1 MCLAV
6 PAKVVEINN
15 DDAIVDIEGIRRSA
29 KIALIPDLMIGDY
42 VIIHAGFAIH
52 KWSEEDVQEYNQI
65 MDEMKALEQEGG
77 GKG

>member
-6 PAKVVEINN
+6 PAKIIEIVN
-15 DDAIVDIEGIRRSA
+15 DDAVVEIEGIRRSA
-29 KIALIPDLMIGDY
+29 KIALIPDLRVGDY

-65 MDEMKALEQEGG
+65 MDEMRELEKKDG

>member
-6 PAKVVEINN
+6 PAKVIEIVN
-15 DDAIVDIEGIRRSA
+15 DDAVVEIEGIRRRA
-29 KIALIPDLMIGDY
+29 KIALIPDLRVGDY

-65 MDEMKALEQEGG
+65 MDEMRELEQEGK
-77 GKG
+77 GKE

>member
-6 PAKVVEINN
+6 PAKIVEIVNDDAVVEI
-15 DDAIVDIEGIRRSA
+15 DGIRRST
-29 KIALIPDLMIGDY
+29 KIALIPDPAVGDY

-65 MDEMKALEQEGG
+65 MDEMRALDQEDN
-77 GKG
+77 GKS